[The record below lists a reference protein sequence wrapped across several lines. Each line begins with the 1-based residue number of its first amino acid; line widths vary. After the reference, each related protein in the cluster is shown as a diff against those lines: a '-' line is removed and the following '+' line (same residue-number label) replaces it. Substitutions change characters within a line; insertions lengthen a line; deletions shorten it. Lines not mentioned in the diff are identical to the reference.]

1 MSPTAEMF
9 RSGVSRSSLSSITVI
24 GQKLETPDRNI
35 PDVGDNR
42 QLDIVENLLRVLWV
56 TENRRVGLTEP
67 DRIVAEGR
75 KGKEATE
82 GDKAQGTRGV
92 GVGVVFVAC
101 PRD

>member
-1 MSPTAEMF
+1 M
-9 RSGVSRSSLSSITVI
+9 
-24 GQKLETPDRNI
+24 
-35 PDVGDNR
+35 
-42 QLDIVENLLRVLWV
+42 
-56 TENRRVGLTEP
+56 GLTEP

-92 GVGVVFVAC
+92 GVGVGVVFVAC